1 MGDVDNDGDLDAFL
15 ANGRNED
22 VEPNTVWLNDGRGR
36 FRDSSQ
42 RLGKMD
48 SYSTALGD
56 LDADGDL
63 DALVGNMPSCETF
76 ENDGRGR
83 FIVHQALSAPEDSGA
98 PIWAVALGDL
108 DNDSDLDAFLGGCCG
123 AIISRGGLEATPI
136 AVLSPYNMVW
146 MNDGVGSFR
155 DTGQRLGTL
164 ASSAVALGDLDG
176 DGDLDAFVGNIG
188 SIVDTSGTIRRDGP
202 NTVWLNYGTGQ
213 FDDSGQLLGNAST
226 YALALGDVDGDGDLD
241 TFVGNGGANEVWLND
256 GTGHFADSGQNLGD
270 ANTRVVVL
278 VDLDGDG
285 DLDAFVDNDIASQI

>member
-1 MGDVDNDGDLDAFL
+1 MKTRLILLALILGISLLAACLLRGAFFLSPQPRCRSIVLGDVDNDGDLDAFL

-63 DALVGNMPSCETF
+63 DALVGNIPSCETF

-83 FIVHQALSAPEDSGA
+83 FIAHQALSAPEDSGA

-123 AIISRGGLEATPI
+123 ATISRGRLEATPI
-136 AVLSPYNMVW
+136 AVLSPGITKFVVW
-146 MNDGVGSFR
+146 GKLYPKSLTKEVVSWV
-155 DTGQRLGTL
+155 
-164 ASSAVALGDLDG
+164 SV
-176 DGDLDAFVGNIG
+176 
-188 SIVDTSGTIRRDGP
+188 P
-202 NTVWLNYGTGQ
+202 
-213 FDDSGQLLGNAST
+213 
-226 YALALGDVDGDGDLD
+226 
-241 TFVGNGGANEVWLND
+241 ANKN
-256 GTGHFADSGQNLGD
+256 S
-270 ANTRVVVL
+270 
-278 VDLDGDG
+278 
-285 DLDAFVDNDIASQI
+285 